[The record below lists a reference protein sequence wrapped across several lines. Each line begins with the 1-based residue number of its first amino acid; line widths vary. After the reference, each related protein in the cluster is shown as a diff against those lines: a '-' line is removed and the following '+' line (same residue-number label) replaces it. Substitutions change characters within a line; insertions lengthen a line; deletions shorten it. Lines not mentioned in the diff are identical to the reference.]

1 MPDHMDINYEKRTIR
16 DFGDNDSDDNDYQER
31 PEYETNRKQTHFH
44 HRQSLQQPWRIELQ
58 NYARNMHRGNL
69 LNSDSNS
76 NDGYARKDGSS
87 SSGIVSSSSSSS
99 SLNQPRS
106 HALLQKIQNANEH
119 SSNVINGNSD
129 TNVNFNSD
137 LTNDLDWLAS
147 NSDLHS
153 MNDYDA
159 LYDDVNENKRSS
171 SSSINRKF
179 DHYRLSGTKQ
189 RATKKLSQPKIH
201 LN

>member
-1 MPDHMDINYEKRTIR
+1 MPERMDPNYEKRIVR
-16 DFGDNDSDDNDYQER
+16 DFVDDFDDGDYQER
-31 PEYETNRKQTHFH
+31 PEYETNHKQTHFH
-44 HRQSLQQPWRIELQ
+44 HRQPQQQPWRIELQ
-58 NYARNMHRGNL
+58 NYARNMQRGNH

-76 NDGYARKDGSS
+76 NDGYTRKDGSS
-87 SSGIVSSSSSSS
+87 LADIASSS
-99 SLNQPRS
+99 SLSSNQPRS
-106 HALLQKIQNANEH
+106 HALLQKIHNVNEH
-119 SSNVINGNSD
+119 QSSITNGNSD
-129 TNVNFNSD
+129 TNANFNSD

-171 SSSINRKF
+171 PSSITRKF

-189 RATKKLSQPKIH
+189 RATKELSQPKIH

>member
-1 MPDHMDINYEKRTIR
+1 MPEHMDPNYEKRTVR
-16 DFGDNDSDDNDYQER
+16 DFGGDDFDDSDYQER
-31 PEYETNRKQTHFH
+31 PEYETNLKQTHFH
-44 HRQSLQQPWRIELQ
+44 HRQPQQQPWRIELQ

-69 LNSDSNS
+69 LNSDSNA
-76 NDGYARKDGSS
+76 NDGYVRKDGLS
-87 SSGIVSSSSSSS
+87 SSGIASS
-99 SLNQPRS
+99 NQPRS
-106 HALLQKIQNANEH
+106 HALLQKIQNTNEH
-119 SSNVINGNSD
+119 SSSVTNGNSD
-129 TNVNFNSD
+129 TNANYNSD

-171 SSSINRKF
+171 SSSVNRKF

-189 RATKKLSQPKIH
+189 RATKELSQPKIH

>member
-1 MPDHMDINYEKRTIR
+1 MPDHMDINYEKRTVR

-44 HRQSLQQPWRIELQ
+44 HRQPLQQPWRIELQ

-87 SSGIVSSSSSSS
+87 SSSS
-99 SLNQPRS
+99 SLNPPRS
-106 HALLQKIQNANEH
+106 HPLLQKIQNGNEH
-119 SSNVINGNSD
+119 SSNVISD
-129 TNVNFNSD
+129 TNANYNSD

-147 NSDLHS
+147 NSDLHR

-189 RATKKLSQPKIH
+189 RPIKELLSQPKIH

>member
-1 MPDHMDINYEKRTIR
+1 MPERMEPNYEKRTVR
-16 DFGDNDSDDNDYQER
+16 DFGGDDFDDSDYQER
-31 PEYETNRKQTHFH
+31 PEYESNRKQTHFH
-44 HRQSLQQPWRIELQ
+44 HRQPQQQPWRIKLQ
-58 NYARNMHRGNL
+58 NYARNMNRGNL

-76 NDGYARKDGSS
+76 NDGYSRKDGAS
-87 SSGIVSSSSSSS
+87 SSGIASSS
-99 SLNQPRS
+99 SLSLSNQPRS
-106 HALLQKIQNANEH
+106 HALLQKIQNPSEH
-119 SSNVINGNSD
+119 LSSVTNGNSD
-129 TNVNFNSD
+129 TNAIYNSD

-147 NSDLHS
+147 NSDLHL

-171 SSSINRKF
+171 SSSVNRKF

-189 RATKKLSQPKIH
+189 RATKELSQPQIH